1 MITKMYVLNLLLV
14 LESLNNK
21 LRRTCQSAN
30 KSYVNQKKNPTHIH
44 IHYCQLRRPNKL
56 DGAKHACK
64 NVKCNKKSN
73 TKILSCFLISLEP
86 CN

>member
-1 MITKMYVLNLLLV
+1 MITQMYVLNLLLV

-21 LRRTCQSAN
+21 ILRTCQSAN
-30 KSYVNQKKNPTHIH
+30 KSYVNHKKNPTHIH

-64 NVKCNKKSN
+64 NVNAIRKVTQKSYHV
-73 TKILSCFLISLEP
+73 FLLV
-86 CN
+86 